1 MALKPAVSNVSLP
14 KVDVLVLIL
23 IDITDHAAE
32 RFVRTTHLAT
42 DLGWDVRN
50 FLDADFAPSY
60 SLKNRVSPAYT
71 RGPVTMVEEMVL

>member
-1 MALKPAVSNVSLP
+1 VALEPAVGNVSLP
-14 KVDVLVLIL
+14 NVHVLTLIL

-42 DLGWDVRN
+42 YLGWDVRN

-60 SLKNRVSPAYT
+60 SLKNRISPAYT
-71 RGPVTMVEEMVL
+71 RGPVTMVEERPL